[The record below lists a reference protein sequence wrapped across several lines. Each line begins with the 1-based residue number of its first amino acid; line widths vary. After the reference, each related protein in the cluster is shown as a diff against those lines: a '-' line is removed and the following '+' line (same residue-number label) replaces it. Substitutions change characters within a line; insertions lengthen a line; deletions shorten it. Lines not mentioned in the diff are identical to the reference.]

1 MASLRPRDPL
11 LPQAAGTKACRGTR
25 GAQQG
30 FGLLEALVAMV
41 LLATA
46 GTATFAWVNVNL
58 DTVSRLQRRD
68 TEDALRAQLAA
79 WAQTLNPHARGP
91 AEGADELTA
100 GLPVH
105 WRTQVLVAPRPV
117 PPLPGGS
124 RTPFRVGLVSV
135 TVSAPGPD
143 GDVVWEGTRVAV
155 ERDEDVAV
163 EGALRAP
170 R

>member
-1 MASLRPRDPL
+1 MVCDRRVG
-11 LPQAAGTKACRGTR
+11 AAQK
-25 GAQQG
+25 G

-41 LLATA
+41 VLATA
-46 GTATFAWVNVNL
+46 GTATFAWINVNL
-58 DTVSRLQRRD
+58 DTVNRLQRRD
-68 TEDALRAQLAA
+68 VEDALRVQLAA
-79 WAQTLNPHARGP
+79 WAQTLNPRARGP
-91 AEGADELTA
+91 AEGDGELTP
-100 GLPVH
+100 GVPVH

-143 GDVVWEGTRVAV
+143 CDVVWEGTRVAV
-155 ERDEDVAV
+155 ERDEDAAV